1 MRIDFEVT
9 AQYDG
14 KKVLHI
20 LRGGMKISSRLVK
33 TLKQH
38 GGGILLNNSPA
49 RTNDIVHT
57 GDMVSAV
64 IEYNEEINYQPEES
78 DISVLFEDPYFL
90 AVDKKAGIPVHPSAG
105 HTTGTLAQMVISHFL
120 KQGLHIKARPINR
133 LDRDTSGIVL
143 FAKNAHIQERLICQM
158 KDNRVVK
165 IYLGIVHGVYDPLEG
180 IIDLPILRKEYSTI
194 ERIVDPRGAPSV
206 TRYKTLSIHNDL
218 SLVQFIL
225 ETGRTHQ
232 IRVHTR
238 AMGHP
243 IVGDWLYSDIKTDL
257 IGRQALHSATLA
269 FDHPV
274 TSERIVIN
282 APFPEDMRRV
292 LTRS

>member
-1 MRIDFEVT
+1 MRIDFIVT
-9 AQYDG
+9 GQYEG
-14 KKVLHI
+14 KKVLNI
-20 LRGGMKISSRLVK
+20 LRGCMKLSSRLVK
-33 TLKQH
+33 TLKQR
-38 GGGILLNNSPA
+38 GGILLNDSPG
-49 RTNDIVHT
+49 RTSDIVHA
-57 GDMVSAV
+57 GDKVSAV
-64 IEYNEEINYQPEES
+64 IEYDEEINYQPEEAE
-78 DISVLFEDPYFL
+78 ISVLYEDPYFL

-105 HTTGTLAQMVISHFL
+105 HTSGTLAQMVLAHFI

-143 FAKNAHIQERLICQM
+143 FAKNAHIQERMIDQM
-158 KDNRVVK
+158 KNNRVMK
-165 IYLGIVHGVYDPLEG
+165 KYLGIVHGIYDPLEG
-180 IIDLPILRKEYSTI
+180 TIDLPILRKENSTI

-206 TRYKTLSIHNDL
+206 TRYKTLSIQNDL
-218 SLVQFIL
+218 SLVQFML